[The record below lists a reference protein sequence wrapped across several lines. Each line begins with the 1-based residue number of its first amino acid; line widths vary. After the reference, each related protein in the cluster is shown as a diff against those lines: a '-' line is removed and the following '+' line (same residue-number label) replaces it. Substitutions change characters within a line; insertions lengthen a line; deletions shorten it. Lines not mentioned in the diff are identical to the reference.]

1 MRRVSR
7 FTSAPESGQA
17 SGSWLLGVLGAAQA
31 LLVATAVTGFV
42 QGQPLLAALV
52 LVGALTSGYVT
63 WRLSRRWFRPLSR
76 VTAFAERLADGDLT
90 GSLDDLNPGDVAGL
104 AQAVAAS
111 ADRTLGVVQVMID
124 SGASLDSAAQLLAEA
139 SGSMESSF
147 AETSGQASAASA
159 SAEQV
164 SHNVTMV
171 STASSE
177 LTSSVTEVAR
187 STHEAAAVAD
197 EAVATAE
204 HTSEVMTRLGES
216 SAEIGNVVK
225 LITSIA
231 AQTNLLALNATIEAA
246 RAGEAGRGFAV
257 VAGEVKE
264 LAQET
269 SRATDDISERIQAIQ
284 NDTQGAVEAI
294 GRIREVIERIAGYQT
309 TIAGAVE
316 EQSSTAAEMSRS
328 LDEAATGSAH
338 IAGNVGNLA
347 GSAQTALD
355 QLARANGAAGEL
367 VKVAQDLRAVVRP
380 FTCGPCAAEPE
391 RVG

>member
-1 MRRVSR
+1 MRRL
-7 FTSAPESGQA
+7 TSITAAPEAGQA
-17 SGSWLLGVLGAAQA
+17 SGSSLLGILVTTQVLLA
-31 LLVATAVTGFV
+31 ATAAVGFV
-42 QGQPLLAALV
+42 RGEPLLGALV
-52 LVGALTSGYVT
+52 LVAVLTSAYVT
-63 WRLSRRWFRPLSR
+63 WRLASRWFRPLAE
-76 VTAFAERLADGDLT
+76 VTAFASQVADGDLP
-90 GSLDDLNPGDVAGL
+90 GSLDEVHAGDLAAL
-104 AQAVAAS
+104 AKAVDAA
-111 ADRTLGVVQVMID
+111 AARTRGVVQVMVD

-139 SGSMESSF
+139 SGSMEASF
-147 AETSGQASAASA
+147 SETSGQAAAASA
-159 SAEQV
+159 SADQV

-171 STASSE
+171 STASAE
-177 LTSSVTEVAR
+177 LTSSVTEVSR

-284 NDTQGAVEAI
+284 SDTQGAVEAI

-338 IAGNVGNLA
+338 IAGNVGGLA
-347 GSAQTALD
+347 SSAETALS
-355 QLARANGAAGEL
+355 QLGRTKGAASEL
-367 VKVAQDLRAVVRP
+367 VKVAQDLREVVRP
-380 FTCGPCAAEPE
+380 FTFAGPRSGAS
-391 RVG
+391 R

>member
-7 FTSAPESGQA
+7 FTSAPEAGQA
-17 SGSWLLGVLGAAQA
+17 SGSVLLGVLVAAQV
-31 LLVATAVTGFV
+31 LLAVTVVTAFL
-42 QGQPLLAALV
+42 QSKPLLAV
-52 LVGALTSGYVT
+52 LVAVGVVAGFYVS
-63 WRLSRRWFRPLSR
+63 WRLWSRWFRPLAD
-76 VTAFAERLADGDLT
+76 VTAFAAQVADGDLT
-90 GSLDDLNPGDVAGL
+90 GSLRDIDAGDLGQL
-104 AQAVAAS
+104 AKAVAAA
-111 ADRTLGVVQVMID
+111 ADRTRSVVEVMVD

-139 SGSMESSF
+139 SGSMESNF
-147 AETSGQASAASA
+147 AETSGQANAASA

-171 STASSE
+171 STASAE

-197 EAVATAE
+197 EAVSTAE
-204 HTSEVMTRLGES
+204 HTSEVMRRLGES

-284 NDTQGAVEAI
+284 SDTQGAVEAI

-338 IAGNVGNLA
+338 IAGNVGGLA
-347 GSAQTALD
+347 SAAETALS
-355 QLARANGAAGEL
+355 QLSRTKGAASEL
-367 VKVAQDLRAVVRP
+367 VKVAQDLREVVRP
-380 FTCGPCAAEPE
+380 FTCAGQRSGAS
-391 RVG
+391 R

>member
-1 MRRVSR
+1 MRRLTSI
-7 FTSAPESGQA
+7 TSAPEAGQA
-17 SGSWLLGVLGAAQA
+17 SGSVLLYSLVAAQV
-31 LLVATAVTGFV
+31 LLVATVVIAFV
-42 QGQPLLAALV
+42 QGQPLLGALV
-52 LVGALTSGYVT
+52 LVAVLVGGYVA
-63 WRLSRRWFRPLSR
+63 WRLSARWFRPLER
-76 VTAFAERLADGDLT
+76 VTAFASKIADGDLT
-90 GSLDDLNPGDVAGL
+90 VSLDGASAGDLSEL
-104 AQAVAAS
+104 AKAVDAA
-111 ADRTLGVVQVMID
+111 ADRTRDVVQVMVD
-124 SGASLDSAAQLLAEA
+124 SGSSLDSAAQLLAEA
-139 SGSMESSF
+139 SGTMEASF

-171 STASSE
+171 STASAE
-177 LTSSVTEVAR
+177 LTSSVTEVSR

-284 NDTQGAVEAI
+284 TDTRGAVEAI

-338 IAGNVGNLA
+338 IAGNVGGLA
-347 GSAQTALD
+347 SSAETALL
-355 QLARANGAAGEL
+355 QLGRTKGAAGEL
-367 VKVAQDLRAVVRP
+367 VKVAQDLREVVRP
-380 FTCGPCAAEPE
+380 FSFAGQRSGAS
-391 RVG
+391 R

>member
-1 MRRVSR
+1 MRRLPR
-7 FTSAPESGQA
+7 FTSAPEAGQA
-17 SGSWLLGVLGAAQA
+17 SGSMLFGS
-31 LLVATAVTGFV
+31 LVATQLLLAGAAVVGFV
-42 QGQPLLAALV
+42 QGQALF
-52 LVGALTSGYVT
+52 GALTLVGVLTSAYVG
-63 WRLSRRWFRPLSR
+63 WRLWSRWYRPLAH
-76 VTAFAERLADGDLT
+76 VTAFAAQVADGDLT
-90 GSLDDLNPGDVAGL
+90 GSLQDVDAGDLGQL
-104 AQAVAAS
+104 AKAVAAA
-111 ADRTLGVVQVMID
+111 ADRTRDVVQVMVD

-147 AETSGQASAASA
+147 AQTSGQASAASA

-171 STASSE
+171 STASAE

-197 EAVATAE
+197 EAVSTAE
-204 HTSEVMTRLGES
+204 HTSEVMRRLGES

-338 IAGNVGNLA
+338 IAGNVGGLA
-347 GSAQTALD
+347 SSAETALS
-355 QLARANGAAGEL
+355 QLTRTKGAASEL
-367 VKVAQDLRAVVRP
+367 VKVAQDLREVVRP
-380 FTCGPCAAEPE
+380 FTCARPRSGVS
-391 RVG
+391 R

>member
-1 MRRVSR
+1 MRRLTST
-7 FTSAPESGQA
+7 TSASDAGQA
-17 SGSWLLGVLGAAQA
+17 SGSALFGTLVLTEL
-31 LLVATAVTGFV
+31 LLVGTAVVGFV
-42 QGQPLLAALV
+42 QGQIVLAVLT
-52 LVGALTSGYVT
+52 LVGALGSGYVA
-63 WRLSRRWFRPLSR
+63 WRLWSRWFRPLAD
-76 VTAFAERLADGDLT
+76 VTAFAAAVADGDLT
-90 GSLDDLNPGDVAGL
+90 GSLRDVDAGDLGQL
-104 AQAVAAS
+104 AKAVAAA
-111 ADRTLGVVQVMID
+111 ADRTRDVVQVMMD
-124 SGASLDSAAQLLAEA
+124 SGSSLDSAAQLLAEA
-139 SGSMESSF
+139 SGSMETSF

-171 STASSE
+171 STASAE
-177 LTSSVTEVAR
+177 LTSSVTEVSR

-284 NDTQGAVEAI
+284 SDTQGAVEAI

-328 LDEAATGSAH
+328 IDEAATGSAH
-338 IAGNVGNLA
+338 IAGNVGGLA
-347 GSAQTALD
+347 SSAEAALA
-355 QLARANGAAGEL
+355 QLTRTRGAASEL
-367 VKVAQDLRAVVRP
+367 VKVAQDLREVVRP
-380 FTCGPCAAEPE
+380 FRCAGQASGGT
-391 RVG
+391 R

>member
-1 MRRVSR
+1 MRRL
-7 FTSAPESGQA
+7 TSITAAPEAGQA
-17 SGSWLLGVLGAAQA
+17 SGSSLLGILVTTQVLLA
-31 LLVATAVTGFV
+31 ATAAIGFV
-42 QGQPLLAALV
+42 RGEPLLGALV
-52 LVGALTSGYVT
+52 LVAVLTSAYVT
-63 WRLSRRWFRPLSR
+63 WRLASRWFRPLAE
-76 VTAFAERLADGDLT
+76 VTAFASQVADGDLT
-90 GSLDDLNPGDVAGL
+90 GSLDEVHAGDLAAL
-104 AQAVAAS
+104 AKAVDAA
-111 ADRTLGVVQVMID
+111 AARTRGVVQVMVD

-139 SGSMESSF
+139 SGSMEASF
-147 AETSGQASAASA
+147 SETSGQAAAASA
-159 SAEQV
+159 SADQV

-171 STASSE
+171 STASAE
-177 LTSSVTEVAR
+177 LTSSVTEVSR

-284 NDTQGAVEAI
+284 SDTQGAVEAI

-338 IAGNVGNLA
+338 IAGNVGGLA
-347 GSAQTALD
+347 SSAETALR
-355 QLARANGAAGEL
+355 QLGRTKGAASEL
-367 VKVAQDLRAVVRP
+367 VKVAQDLREVVRP
-380 FTCGPCAAEPE
+380 FTFAGPRSGAS
-391 RVG
+391 R

>member
-1 MRRVSR
+1 MRRL
-7 FTSAPESGQA
+7 TSITAAPEAGQA
-17 SGSWLLGVLGAAQA
+17 SGSSLLGILVTTQVLLA
-31 LLVATAVTGFV
+31 ATAAIGFV
-42 QGQPLLAALV
+42 RGEPLLGALV
-52 LVGALTSGYVT
+52 LVAVLTSAYVT
-63 WRLSRRWFRPLSR
+63 WRLASRWFRPLAE
-76 VTAFAERLADGDLT
+76 VTAFASQVADGDLT
-90 GSLDDLNPGDVAGL
+90 GSLDEVHAGDLAAL
-104 AQAVAAS
+104 AKAVDAA
-111 ADRTLGVVQVMID
+111 AARTRGVVQVMVD

-139 SGSMESSF
+139 SGSMEASF
-147 AETSGQASAASA
+147 SETSGQAAAASA
-159 SAEQV
+159 SADQV

-171 STASSE
+171 STASAE
-177 LTSSVTEVAR
+177 LTSSVTEVSR

-284 NDTQGAVEAI
+284 SDTQGAVEAI

-338 IAGNVGNLA
+338 IAGNVGGLA
-347 GSAQTALD
+347 SSAETALS
-355 QLARANGAAGEL
+355 QLGRTKGAASEL
-367 VKVAQDLRAVVRP
+367 VKVAQDLREVVRP
-380 FTCGPCAAEPE
+380 FTFAGPRSGAS
-391 RVG
+391 R

>member
-1 MRRVSR
+1 M
-7 FTSAPESGQA
+7 
-17 SGSWLLGVLGAAQA
+17 
-31 LLVATAVTGFV
+31 
-42 QGQPLLAALV
+42 
-52 LVGALTSGYVT
+52 
-63 WRLSRRWFRPLSR
+63 
-76 VTAFAERLADGDLT
+76 
-90 GSLDDLNPGDVAGL
+90 
-104 AQAVAAS
+104 S
-111 ADRTLGVVQVMID
+111 AD
-124 SGASLDSAAQLLAEA
+124 
-139 SGSMESSF
+139 F
-147 AETSGQASAASA
+147 AETTGQASAASA

-171 STASSE
+171 STASHE
-177 LTSSVTEVAR
+177 LTSSVTEVSR
-187 STHEAAAVAD
+187 STQEAAAVAD

-269 SRATDDISERIQAIQ
+269 SRATDDISQRIQAIQ
-284 NDTQGAVEAI
+284 SDTQGAVEAI

-328 LDEAATGSAH
+328 LNEAATGSAH
-338 IAGNVGNLA
+338 IADNVTGLA
-347 GSAQTALD
+347 TASQDALGQLSRAKGAAQEMVGLAQELQEAAHGFRLPAAQVHRPKPGTGGGVALD
-355 QLARANGAAGEL
+355 IPGVVSVRTDLTLKAVVVRWLRYDDFAVKPALEEQLAQIQQHGLRTVIVDSSDAVGGYSPEMNRWVGVEFVPRMSTTQVRQIVTVVSHSSLAEMSNREWQNGGRSSGLRMVEVSSMAEAEGLARQEL
-367 VKVAQDLRAVVRP
+367 DA
-380 FTCGPCAAEPE
+380 
-391 RVG
+391 RV

>member
-7 FTSAPESGQA
+7 LQSCPDSGQA
-17 SGSWLLGVLGAAQA
+17 NGAVLFGSLVATQV
-31 LLVATAVTGFV
+31 LLVATAVIGFV
-42 QGQPLLAALV
+42 QGQTLLAVLT
-52 LVGALTSGYVT
+52 LVGALSSGYVS
-63 WRLSRRWFRPLSR
+63 WRLWTRWLRPIAE
-76 VTAFAERLADGDLT
+76 VTSFAAQVADGDLT
-90 GSLDDLNPGDVAGL
+90 RSLRDVHAGDLTQL
-104 AQAVAAS
+104 AKAVEAA
-111 ADRTLGVVQVMID
+111 ADRMRGVVQVMMD
-124 SGASLDSAAQLLAEA
+124 SGTSLDSAAQLLAEA

-171 STASSE
+171 STASAE
-177 LTSSVTEVAR
+177 LTSSVTEVSR

-284 NDTQGAVEAI
+284 SDTQGAVEAI

-338 IAGNVGNLA
+338 IAGNVGGLA
-347 GSAQTALD
+347 TSAETALS
-355 QLARANGAAGEL
+355 QLSRTKGAASEL
-367 VKVAQDLRAVVRP
+367 VKVAQDLREVVRP
-380 FTCGPCAAEPE
+380 FTCAAPSSGAT
-391 RVG
+391 R

>member
-1 MRRVSR
+1 MRRLQT
-7 FTSAPESGQA
+7 TSASDAGQA
-17 SGSWLLGVLGAAQA
+17 HARASVLLGALVATQA
-31 LLVATAVTGFV
+31 LLAVAAVMGFV
-42 QGQPLLAALV
+42 QGRPLLAAFDLAAAV
-52 LVGALTSGYVT
+52 TSGYVVY
-63 WRLSRRWFRPLSR
+63 RLATRWFRPLGH
-76 VTAFAERLADGDLT
+76 VTALALQVAEGDLT
-90 GSLDDLNPGDVAGL
+90 GSLEGVPAGDLGAL
-104 AQAVAAS
+104 ARAVEAA
-111 ADRTLGVVQVMID
+111 AARTRSVVQVLID
-124 SGASLDSAAQLLAEA
+124 SGSSLDSAAQLLEEA

-147 AETSGQASAASA
+147 AQTSGQASAASA

-171 STASSE
+171 STASAE

-204 HTSEVMTRLGES
+204 RTSEVMTRLGES

-284 NDTQGAVEAI
+284 SDTQGAVEAI

-328 LDEAATGSAH
+328 LDEAAAGSAH
-338 IAGNVGNLA
+338 IAGNVGGLA
-347 GSAQTALD
+347 SSAETALA
-355 QLARANGAAGEL
+355 QLTRTRSAAGEL
-367 VKVAQDLRAVVRP
+367 VKVAQDLREIARP
-380 FTCGPCAAEPE
+380 FTCTTPTSGGT
-391 RVG
+391 R